1 MNNEIRKLQFQ
12 FVAYLLLIIVLSSM
26 SIFSTLGTFAMFTE
40 KSTKSGEVYN
50 VLMAQ
55 KIKILDTMNCVTLS
69 ESQIKAKQEALDAML
84 IDSTTNSRGTR
95 AGSLGSISNNC
106 TSNNWYTKNRCGAY
120 LAAKKQVESERDSHQ
135 NCLGLKS
142 KLQTIEKQLDE
153 LPPSD
158 NLALFTLISKVST
171 YSVDDLIFIV
181 FVCLAILL
189 ESAIIFQ
196 TFSFRRKGTI
206 ASLLLLV
213 TLAVVSIGLNMIFW
227 SSLGNFSTGFQI
239 FSAVIGIVLDVLKI
253 SFMLDISD
261 IYSSLLNLPLSQ
273 SDSRIINGH
282 WEVAND
288 KSIEKV
294 NRIFKNNKLK
304 DVVEKALEEGDIA
317 CDRDKILDYLKTVY
331 NVSVEPH
338 IVEDWMKEFFS
349 YYPVKQ
355 AK

>member
-1 MNNEIRKLQFQ
+1 MNNQIKKLQFQ
-12 FVAYLLLIIVLSSM
+12 FIAYLLVIIVLSSM

-55 KIKILDTMNCVTLS
+55 KMKILDTMNCVTLLDK
-69 ESQIKAKQEALDAML
+69 QIKDKIDALNAML
-84 IDSTTNSRGTR
+84 QEITTNSRGTR

-106 TSNNWYTKNRCGAY
+106 TGSNWYTKNRCGAY
-120 LAAKKQVESERDSHQ
+120 LAAKSQVESEINMSKS
-135 NCLGLKS
+135 CLGLKS

-189 ESAIIFQ
+189 ESAIVFQ

-239 FSAVIGIVLDVLKI
+239 FSAIVGIILDVLKI
-253 SFMLDISD
+253 NFMLDISD

-273 SDSRIINGH
+273 SSIRVIDGH
-282 WEVAND
+282 WEVASD
-288 KSIEKV
+288 KSI
-294 NRIFKNNKLK
+294 KNNKLK
-304 DVVEKALEEGDIA
+304 DAVEKALKEGNVA
-317 CDRDKILDYLKTVY
+317 CDRDKILDYLKTEY
-331 NVSVEPH
+331 NVLVEPH
-338 IVEDWMKEFFS
+338 IVEDWMKELFS